1 MNKFVPLI
9 SSRSTGRLGIVHLPR
24 LWQKMLLASK
34 DRLNDDYK
42 SGVGGLDGW
51 LLDTLGLEYE
61 ATAALFAKAAPT
73 YLDFEAWIK
82 QNAPAE
88 KLTSEAIHTFNQEV
102 LAFHKPEP
110 ERTVMLERAGL
121 PVDDTIWPAVDL
133 NDQDDWVGFHQEI
146 VQDNQ
151 N

>member
-9 SSRSTGRLGIVHLPR
+9 SSRLTGPLGIAHLPR
-24 LWQKMLLASK
+24 LWQKMLLAAK
-34 DRLNDDYK
+34 GRLNDDYK
-42 SGVGGLDGW
+42 SGIGGLDGW

-61 ATAALFAKAAPT
+61 ATATFFSEASPT

-82 QNAPAE
+82 EHAPAE

-110 ERTVMLERAGL
+110 ERTEMLKRAGL
-121 PVDDTIWPAVDL
+121 PTDDTIWCAVDL

-146 VQDNQ
+146 VKES
-151 N
+151 